1 MAELTLDI
9 ISRAMFSSDSELI
22 KDTLYRS
29 SVRYQA
35 EMTLSP
41 LALIPGANRVW
52 ALYKDMACGEDAQGP
67 QRVDGANHRRAQEA
81 SQRGSHVDLLDR
93 LLDARDPETGRGL
106 SAKDVR
112 DQMVTV
118 FVAGHET
125 TALALCWTWFL
136 LSQHRGGRAGGLG
149 GSRRWVEWR
158 GAHLRRR
165 SPPPLHAHGLRRG
178 AAGSSPR
185 FTRSLGARR
194 WSGTRSAG
202 AQIPAGA
209 IIGIIPWVIHRH
221 CALWEAP
228 ERFEPKRFSAE
239 RSSQQPRGSYIPFSY
254 GPRFCIGA
262 SLALTEGVMVLAHV
276 AQHYRLR
283 LAHSQSVEPR
293 GLLSL
298 RPRNGLLMHRIRRA
312 G

>member
-52 ALYKDMACGEDAQGP
+52 ALYKTWRAARMLKDLNALMGQIIDARKKRP
-67 QRVDGANHRRAQEA
+67 NA
-81 SQRGSHVDLLDR
+81 GSHVDLLDR
-93 LLDARDPETGRGL
+93 LLDARDPETGHGL

-136 LSQHRGGRAGGLG
+136 LSQHAAVEQRLWAELDETLKGEAPTYDDVRRLPYTRMIFDEALRLFPPIHSLPWRQALERDEVCGR
-149 GSRRWVEWR
+149 E
-158 GAHLRRR
+158 
-165 SPPPLHAHGLRRG
+165 
-178 AAGSSPR
+178 
-185 FTRSLGARR
+185 
-194 WSGTRSAG
+194 
-202 AQIPAGA
+202 IPAGA

-221 CALWEAP
+221 HALWDDP
-228 ERFEPKRFSAE
+228 ERFEPERFS
-239 RSSQQPRGSYIPFSY
+239 RSAA
-254 GPRFCIGA
+254 A
-262 SLALTEGVMVLAHV
+262 SSRAAPTFPSAMGRAF
-276 AQHYRLR
+276 A
-283 LAHSQSVEPR
+283 SV
-293 GLLSL
+293 
-298 RPRNGLLMHRIRRA
+298 RRWR
-312 G
+312 